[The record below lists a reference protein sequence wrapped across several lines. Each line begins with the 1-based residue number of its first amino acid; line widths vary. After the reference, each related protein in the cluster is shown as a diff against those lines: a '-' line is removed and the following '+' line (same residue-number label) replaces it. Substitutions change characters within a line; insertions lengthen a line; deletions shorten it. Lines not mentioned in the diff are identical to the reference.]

1 MNLRIELYNE
11 RYFDQLCQV
20 MDKARMQEL
29 KTANI
34 ERVFLQLKDAPYL
47 DYLLNCKIYVA
58 IKEEKLIGFVG
69 LRPHELAFLYVDS
82 DFQKQGVGTKLM
94 KTALLYLDK
103 PIKLEVFSDNFVA
116 KSLYKKFGFK
126 VIKTV
131 VEKWSNEYPVNFSQD
146 SMELK

>member
-82 DFQKQGVGTKLM
+82 DFQKQGIATKIC
-94 KTALLYLDK
+94 D
-103 PIKLEVFSDNFVA
+103 KLEMKFNVSKITTHASITA
-116 KSLYKKFGFK
+116 KSFFLKRGYQ
-126 VIKTV
+126 VIKEQQVIRNGV
-131 VEKWSNEYPVNFSQD
+131 VLTNYVMEKV
-146 SMELK
+146 LT

>member
-47 DYLLNCKIYVA
+47 DYFLN
-58 IKEEKLIGFVG
+58 F
-69 LRPHELAFLYVDS
+69 PH
-82 DFQKQGVGTKLM
+82 
-94 KTALLYLDK
+94 
-103 PIKLEVFSDNFVA
+103 
-116 KSLYKKFGFK
+116 
-126 VIKTV
+126 
-131 VEKWSNEYPVNFSQD
+131 
-146 SMELK
+146 